1 MANASTQP
9 IRAAGGIVW
18 RKNGQDFE
26 VLLIRRARYDD
37 WALPK
42 GKLKRNERWEN
53 AALREVSEE
62 TGCRVRLGEF
72 AGVVFYRV
80 NGAPKIVLFWNM
92 RPAAGNAKSR
102 LTPDTPDEVS
112 EVRWMPLEKAL
123 EKLSYDDERQLLKRE
138 ARRAKRLAD

>member
-1 MANASTQP
+1 MGNSSTQP

-18 RKNGQDFE
+18 RKNGREFE
-26 VLLIRRARYDD
+26 VLLIRRAHYDD

-53 AALREVSEE
+53 AALREVAEE
-62 TGCRVRLGEF
+62 TGCRTKLGEF
-72 AGVVFYRV
+72 AGVVFYRL
-80 NGAPKIVLFWNM
+80 NGTPKIVLFWNM
-92 RPAAGNAKSR
+92 QPAANDSKST

-112 EVRWMPLEKAL
+112 EVRWMPLAKAI

-138 ARRAKRLAD
+138 ARRAKRLVS